1 MFLQSESDL
10 IKTIEEDAWM
20 MEILQ
25 TVEQL
30 NLPDCWVC
38 AGFVRSKV
46 WDLLHDYKE
55 RTPLAD
61 IDVIYYN
68 AEKVDK
74 QIEKVLEQQL
84 FSMMPD
90 EPWSVK
96 NQARMHVL
104 NGAVPYISSKDGM
117 AQFPEIPTAI
127 GVRLNNSKVELCA
140 PYGVEELLS
149 CIVKPT
155 PRFEKGKS
163 IHSIYVKRI
172 ESKNWKKIWPKL
184 MLMY

>member
-1 MFLQSESDL
+1 MILQSESDL
-10 IKTIEEDAWM
+10 IKTIEEDTWM

-25 TVEQL
+25 AVEQL

-46 WDLLHDYKE
+46 WDLLHDYRE

-68 AEKVDK
+68 AEEVNK
-74 QIEKVLEQQL
+74 QIEKILEQQL
-84 FSMMPD
+84 VSMMPD

-104 NGAVPYISSKDGM
+104 NGVEPYISSKNGI
-117 AQFPEIPTAI
+117 AQFPETPTAI

-149 CIVKPT
+149 CVVKPT
-155 PRFEKGKS
+155 PKFKKGKS
-163 IHSIYVKRI
+163 MHSIYVKRV
-172 ESKNWKKIWPKL
+172 ETKNWEKIWPKL
-184 MLMY
+184 TLRY